1 MPTYDYVCSNC
12 GRTSEIVHSING
24 SPPAACPACGA
35 VGTLRKAFNPPT
47 IHFKGSGWAKK
58 DRSSGHSRPAR
69 AESASTNGS
78 GSGSDGLSE
87 SNHGHDG
94 DGGGDSRSEP
104 APTKGASNKDAS
116 DRSISD
122 KGSSDKASS
131 DKGSSDKESSKT
143 DRSRQGSPAASSSNS
158 EAD

>member
-24 SPPAACPACGA
+24 SPPVACPACGA

-69 AESASTNGS
+69 AESASTNGT
-78 GSGSDGLSE
+78 GSDDSSE
-87 SNHGHDG
+87 SKHGHDG
-94 DGGGDSRSEP
+94 DSGGDSRSEP

-116 DRSISD
+116 D
-122 KGSSDKASS
+122 KGSS

>member
-1 MPTYDYVCSNC
+1 MPTYDYICSNC

-24 SPPAACPACGA
+24 SPPGACPACGA

-69 AESASTNGS
+69 AESASTNGT
-78 GSGSDGLSE
+78 GSDGSSE

-94 DGGGDSRSEP
+94 DSGGDSRGEP
-104 APTKGASNKDAS
+104 APTKGASKKEE
-116 DRSISD
+116 SD
-122 KGSSDKASS
+122 KGSS